1 MKHIKKLNLNEDV
14 FDDLNKLENEFQSC
28 PTPYL
33 DTVDDIDTRF
43 GFDPDNWKVGVA
55 YDADVQIQFMA
66 GPIEMMN
73 GIEVFSDAV
82 SCNSWI
88 EEVLSVLTPPEGY
101 VLEVG
106 SAENLH
112 SVYQKS
118 KIWSTP
124 ENDPFAI
131 EFVGKCV
138 KRLIECGAKLLD

>member
-1 MKHIKKLNLNEDV
+1 M
-14 FDDLNKLENEFQSC
+14 
-28 PTPYL
+28 
-33 DTVDDIDTRF
+33 
-43 GFDPDNWKVGVA
+43 GVA
-55 YDADVQIQFMA
+55 YDTDVQIQFMA
-66 GPIEMMN
+66 GPIEMMK
-73 GIEVFSDAV
+73 GIEVFSDAA

-112 SVYQKS
+112 SVYEKS

-124 ENDPFAI
+124 ENDPFAT
-131 EFVGKCV
+131 EFVDKCV